1 MRKALQVVMVG
12 ALGMS
17 ALALAGGSSAGKAS
31 ATGGS
36 EELRETM
43 LRGTREMQ
51 TMQMSGDVDYDFITL
66 MRKHH
71 QDAIAMAEIE
81 LELGTDPQVREMAR
95 RIRDSQKK
103 DLADFRRW
111 LSRHDPQGTGGSG
124 TP

>member
-1 MRKALQVVMVG
+1 MRKALQVVMAG

-17 ALALAGGSSAGKAS
+17 ALAFAGDSSAGPAS
-31 ATGGS
+31 AKWES
-36 EELRETM
+36 EELRQTM

-51 TMQMSGDVDYDFITL
+51 TMQMSGDVDYDFITV

-71 QDAIAMAEIE
+71 QDAIALAEME
-81 LELGTDPQVREMAR
+81 LELGTDPQARELAR

-111 LSRHDPQGTGGSG
+111 LSQHDPQGTGGSG